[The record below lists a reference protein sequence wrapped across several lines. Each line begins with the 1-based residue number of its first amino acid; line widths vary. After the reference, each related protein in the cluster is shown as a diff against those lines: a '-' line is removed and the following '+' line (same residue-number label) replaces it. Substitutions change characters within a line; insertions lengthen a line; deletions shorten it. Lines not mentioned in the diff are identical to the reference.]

1 MENNQDPLG
10 NMFQTMFGGGRRRRG
25 GGGMGGGGGQQ
36 DWGGWQNQMRNT
48 ARAPS
53 TLQPNGALYRGGPPA
68 GAPYMAQANG
78 MVFNN
83 GFNPMTGFIESGSEG
98 RWAPN
103 AQQLSAMNWAMTP
116 WQGSWADPASPN
128 FYLQQQGL
136 PMRQDYFT
144 PGTWRY
150 GAGPA
155 DYDNGGYGAD
165 GRQYPPAGA
174 TGAGPP
180 PLYTNLGPAG
190 GGGRHGGGYG
200 QPPPGGAQGGPP
212 PPYPPGG
219 NGPPGPAA
227 PPPNLGM
234 PSQFPNYGD
243 AGQYN
248 SPLEAALAQQNIFG
262 RPTGNPDGT
271 YTTTPYPAG
280 SGVGGNGNMPA
291 TPAAP
296 VIGSPGAAGY
306 GYGAAPGANAS
317 NNWTPPGGNFNMYQG
332 MPYAGGM
339 GPNSGWLP
347 PAPGTQQDWG
357 GTGQPSAPPG
367 IDNSGNPRVPGPW
380 G

>member
-1 MENNQDPLG
+1 MRNNNWAMDQMTQDY
-10 NMFQTMFGGGRRRRG
+10 NNFRRQFGGRGRR
-25 GGGMGGGGGQQ
+25 MGGGGG
-36 DWGGWQNQMRNT
+36 GGGYGGGGPRGP
-48 ARAPS
+48 AAPS

-83 GFNPMTGFIESGSEG
+83 GFNPMTGFIESGPDG

-103 AQQLSAMNWAMTP
+103 AQQLSAMNWAMIP
-116 WQGSWADPASPN
+116 WQNSWADPASPN
-128 FYLQQQGL
+128 FYLTQQGL

-144 PGTWRY
+144 PGQWRY

-165 GRQYPPAGA
+165 GRQYLPAAGA

-180 PLYTNLGPAG
+180 APYTNLGPAG
-190 GGGRHGGGYG
+190 GGGYGHGGGQPPG
-200 QPPPGGAQGGPP
+200 PPPGPP
-212 PPYPPGG
+212 PT
-219 NGPPGPAA
+219 
-227 PPPNLGM
+227 NLGM

-248 SPLEAALAQQNIFG
+248 SPLEAALARQNIYG

-271 YTTTPYPAG
+271 YTITPYPAG

-296 VIGSPGAAGY
+296 PIGSPGAYGY
-306 GYGAAPGANAS
+306 GYGAVPGANAG

-339 GPNSGWLP
+339 GPYSGWLP

-357 GTGQPSAPPG
+357 GPGQPSAPPG
-367 IDNSGNPRVPGPW
+367 IDSAGNPRVPGAW